1 MSKAQ
6 EVLASIAKPQTDEAA
21 DLSKVSDN
29 DLKKIES
36 DADALLGAGVALH
49 KVDGA
54 LMRST
59 RSMKALGLES
69 ERKKA
74 EAKLT
79 EAQDLISALA
89 YKANEM
95 AEAEIKN
102 VKSKVI
108 KMSKAQ
114 EVLSQLEANQ
124 TEAVVNELSDS
135 DKAELKKLA
144 ELFKKEVNSG
154 SLYKLQQITKKG
166 SDKEKLLIRAGH
178 HRYAAKANRS
188 LNDAMNT
195 LTLLVL
201 EITEQVLVCL
211 KQTRF
216 YLHLRRRK
224 PHLSSMRKR
233 LKKAIDTILKSV
245 TSLGNGTRPLEGTT
259 VSKAVAMV
267 DGEAADRVI
276 GIRQELDALN
286 NELSG
291 IAENIRWQ
299 LRNREDD

>member
-95 AEAEIKN
+95 AEAEIK
-102 VKSKVI
+102 KR
-108 KMSKAQ
+108 
-114 EVLSQLEANQ
+114 
-124 TEAVVNELSDS
+124 
-135 DKAELKKLA
+135 KK
-144 ELFKKEVNSG
+144 
-154 SLYKLQQITKKG
+154 
-166 SDKEKLLIRAGH
+166 
-178 HRYAAKANRS
+178 
-188 LNDAMNT
+188 
-195 LTLLVL
+195 
-201 EITEQVLVCL
+201 
-211 KQTRF
+211 
-216 YLHLRRRK
+216 
-224 PHLSSMRKR
+224 
-233 LKKAIDTILKSV
+233 
-245 TSLGNGTRPLEGTT
+245 
-259 VSKAVAMV
+259 
-267 DGEAADRVI
+267 
-276 GIRQELDALN
+276 
-286 NELSG
+286 
-291 IAENIRWQ
+291 
-299 LRNREDD
+299 